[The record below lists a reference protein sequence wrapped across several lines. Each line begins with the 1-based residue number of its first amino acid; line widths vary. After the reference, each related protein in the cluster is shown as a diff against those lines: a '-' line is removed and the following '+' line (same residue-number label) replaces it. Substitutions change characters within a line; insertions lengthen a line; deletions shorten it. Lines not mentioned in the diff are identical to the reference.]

1 MTKDPTLETTLTI
14 TQGVAAWEI
23 PLSPNPNTNFVLE
36 LISHDGF
43 VSKLA
48 VVSRKGSMSVAE
60 MGTWEDK
67 PRALRLKEKRFCGK
81 ILAITAFPTEG
92 T

>member
-1 MTKDPTLETTLTI
+1 
-14 TQGVAAWEI
+14 
-23 PLSPNPNTNFVLE
+23 
-36 LISHDGF
+36 
-43 VSKLA
+43 
-48 VVSRKGSMSVAE
+48 MSVAE